1 MRDGGDRKWGQTDR
15 GIDCVCVCVY
25 ATKQD
30 LNHEK
35 RIPYELC
42 YSWLLVDYSEHRSI
56 STHTHHQSLIGCV
69 VQNQLV
75 DLRGFRQKWKR
86 RPETAMTVVVL
97 CSQGTNFSRGTER
110 ISGRWHLAK
119 CWPLCCFNPKIV
131 SLAHL
136 LLCCSEKSS
145 EWRKEEMTKTS
156 HSHPCYDSRTERGS
170 QTHTFTL
177 FLSPPLQPLLHIR
190 LPHPDN
196 SSF

>member
-1 MRDGGDRKWGQTDR
+1 MLFRT
-15 GIDCVCVCVY
+15 
-25 ATKQD
+25 
-30 LNHEK
+30 
-35 RIPYELC
+35 
-42 YSWLLVDYSEHRSI
+42 SWLI
-56 STHTHHQSLIGCV
+56 FV
-69 VQNQLV
+69 VL
-75 DLRGFRQKWKR
+75 DKKWKR

-177 FLSPPLQPLLHIR
+177 FLSPPPQPLLHIR